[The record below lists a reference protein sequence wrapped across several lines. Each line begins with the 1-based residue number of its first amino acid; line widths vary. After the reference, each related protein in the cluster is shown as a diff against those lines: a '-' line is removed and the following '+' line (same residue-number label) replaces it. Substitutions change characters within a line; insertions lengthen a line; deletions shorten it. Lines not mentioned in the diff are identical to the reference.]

1 MVYILRIGNHIQLIM
16 LTTIENEC
24 SIKKGEK
31 KVQSQNCTFPILVMI
46 LEDLEKPVPIK
57 MAVSK
62 RLCSPLL
69 CQQQTRSFKHSR
81 SDSQKSL

>member
-1 MVYILRIGNHIQLIM
+1 MVYILRIGDHIQLTM
-16 LTTIENEC
+16 VTTIENEY
-24 SIKKGEK
+24 SIKKGK
-31 KVQSQNCTFPILVMI
+31 KVQSQNCMFPILVMI
-46 LEDLEKPVPIK
+46 LEDLEKPVPIR

-69 CQQQTRSFKHSR
+69 CQQQTRSFKYSR